1 MGLTMRPGHEPQSSD
16 PQIQSISRAYVVY
29 EQASGDILH
38 VHHVVEIVGGPPPL
52 EPPRERALRLAGV
65 AGRTGVEVLEVEP
78 AEVNHGRPMRV
89 DRTRQVVVVSPRRG

>member
-1 MGLTMRPGHEPQSSD
+1 MGLGMKPGHEPQSTE
-16 PQIQSISRAYVVY
+16 PRIQSISRAYVVY
-29 EQASGDILH
+29 EPASGDILH
-38 VHHVVEIVGGPPPL
+38 IHHAVEIVGGPPPL

-65 AGRTGVEVLEVEP
+65 VGRNDVEVLEVGS